1 MRGLVPRI
9 HVFLTRPTKTWMAGT
24 SPRLSGKVL
33 ASCSLLDFD
42 LRAAPGPFLR
52 CAQQIEAELP
62 RIPLSG
68 AGYEVGNASPMHEVH
83 ADEAGKGERT
93 INDSCRVMRQPQQK
107 KGNER
112 ARNLDAD
119 RMLGGSEEVT
129 DFQGLLD
136 PSKEQLDGPPTFV
149 ETAISCA

>member
-9 HVFLTRPTKTWMAGT
+9 HVFLTRPTKSWMAGS

-83 ADEAGKGERT
+83 ADEAGKGGRT
-93 INDSCRVMRQPQQK
+93 I
-107 KGNER
+107 
-112 ARNLDAD
+112 
-119 RMLGGSEEVT
+119 
-129 DFQGLLD
+129 
-136 PSKEQLDGPPTFV
+136 KE
-149 ETAISCA
+149 SCAGLATPPQE